1 MPRERRL
8 RGINSSA
15 VRHRISFE
23 DEDIDIESVLERT
36 KTRVF
41 EIIREHA
48 ARYDANVKWYI
59 VLNVLLY
66 KLVVLDDKVDESVSS
81 LINLHSYS
89 NIALNVLEN
98 YEDFN
103 DIMPRERRL
112 RGINSSA
119 VRHRISFEDEDIDIE
134 SVLERTKTRVFEII
148 REHAARHNLAETTEQ
163 GCTLVHQSARATGTW
178 SWDRMPPTDM
188 DI

>member
-66 KLVVLDDKVDESVSS
+66 KLVVLDDKVDEYWVFLAIRTGISWSRKAFTS
-81 LINLHSYS
+81 LTRGSLVIPVETCKVKETGRDWASLAVTES
-89 NIALNVLEN
+89 LN
-98 YEDFN
+98 
-103 DIMPRERRL
+103 
-112 RGINSSA
+112 
-119 VRHRISFEDEDIDIE
+119 
-134 SVLERTKTRVFEII
+134 
-148 REHAARHNLAETTEQ
+148 
-163 GCTLVHQSARATGTW
+163 
-178 SWDRMPPTDM
+178 
-188 DI
+188 

>member
-23 DEDIDIESVLERT
+23 DDEEDIDIESVLERT

-103 DIMPRERRL
+103 EHFFL
-112 RGINSSA
+112 A
-119 VRHRISFEDEDIDIE
+119 VRKILSSF
-134 SVLERTKTRVFEII
+134 
-148 REHAARHNLAETTEQ
+148 
-163 GCTLVHQSARATGTW
+163 
-178 SWDRMPPTDM
+178 
-188 DI
+188 

>member
-103 DIMPRERRL
+103 EAHSGKSLAFYTSLSNKPVHTTL
-112 RGINSSA
+112 SPQQNN
-119 VRHRISFEDEDIDIE
+119 
-134 SVLERTKTRVFEII
+134 VL
-148 REHAARHNLAETTEQ
+148 AA
-163 GCTLVHQSARATGTW
+163 S
-178 SWDRMPPTDM
+178 
-188 DI
+188 

>member
-103 DIMPRERRL
+103 DDPYHVTLAPPITAL
-112 RGINSSA
+112 SLDDFTLDYNLLCS
-119 VRHRISFEDEDIDIE
+119 HCTTLCNN
-134 SVLERTKTRVFEII
+134 LEIVMFAQEWG
-148 REHAARHNLAETTEQ
+148 H
-163 GCTLVHQSARATGTW
+163 
-178 SWDRMPPTDM
+178 
-188 DI
+188 

>member
-103 DIMPRERRL
+103 DNSGTGYIIECDLEYPKDLHDKHASFPLAPLHLTPPREL
-112 RGINSSA
+112 LSEYQTNENGQGAKVGIELQTHIPKSTMTDEYAANY
-119 VRHRISFEDEDIDIE
+119 SF
-134 SVLERTKTRVFEII
+134 RFKTPFYI
-148 REHAARHNLAETTEQ
+148 
-163 GCTLVHQSARATGTW
+163 
-178 SWDRMPPTDM
+178 
-188 DI
+188 